1 MLIPFGNICMILIL
15 WTLQIAFDYKYL
27 MYRHIQQALFECR
40 SNGWAAFPKDQ
51 YLCKK
56 SIMEFSREDKLEA
69 IADLNRV
76 FAEHLEIADIP
87 PDESREEILKRI
99 QRADDEYFSI
109 LASFNNAWLAW
120 DYIRTDKELKIKVE
134 DVWKMEMDRHKAIF
148 EEAKTEVLKLAS
160 TNKVDLE
167 PLMLR
172 INWL

>member
-1 MLIPFGNICMILIL
+1 
-15 WTLQIAFDYKYL
+15 
-27 MYRHIQQALFECR
+27 
-40 SNGWAAFPKDQ
+40 
-51 YLCKK
+51 
-56 SIMEFSREDKLEA
+56 MELSRENKLEA
-69 IADLNRV
+69 ITDLNRV

-160 TNKVDLE
+160 ANTVDLE